1 MSQLTNAFCGDV
13 INNISLKIL
22 LSGFQQAGR
31 EWRKQRVFPPH
42 YAKLYFILGGDAYID
57 IAGVRRYLVPGH
69 AYLIPTD
76 LVYDN
81 GCENGIKLLWFN
93 LRLEDRNGFDI
104 LSGCPDMLEREYP
117 ESEILRLA
125 DKYLSEDVAD
135 ALDVKAELL
144 AVIVALAGE
153 SGLKLSERI
162 LSQCVERAVRYI
174 GEHLSVRLGIDEI
187 CQNTYCARSTLNK
200 KFREELG
207 IPIGHYINDQIMARC
222 EELLCDTDLSLSE
235 ISERFGF
242 CDQFYFSR
250 RFKAK
255 YGETPQRYRKMK
267 PI

>member
-1 MSQLTNAFCGDV
+1 MSQLTSTFLVDI
-13 INNISLKIL
+13 INNVSLKIL

-31 EWRKQRVFPPH
+31 EWRKQRMFPPH
-42 YAKLYFILGGDAYID
+42 YAKLYFILDGDAYID
-57 IAGVRRYLVPGH
+57 VAGDRRCLLPGH
-69 AYLIPTD
+69 AYLIPTE
-76 LVYDN
+76 LIYDN

-104 LSGCPDMLEREYP
+104 LSGCSDLLECEYP
-117 ESEILRLA
+117 ESKILSLA
-125 DKYLSEDVAD
+125 DRYLSEDIAD
-135 ALDVKAELL
+135 ALNVEAELL
-144 AVIVALAGE
+144 SVIAELAGE
-153 SGLKLSERI
+153 AGMKLSDRI
-162 LSQCVERAVRYI
+162 LSQCVERALRYI
-174 GEHLSVRLGIDEI
+174 NEHLSVRLGVDEI

-207 IPIGHYINDQIMARC
+207 IPIGHCINDQIMARC
-222 EELLCDTDLSLSE
+222 EDLLCDTDLSLSE

-267 PI
+267 PK